1 MPMYYDEMFAARKSI
16 EHALLLE
23 AIYDMLFS
31 GKFRNSLKKALMLK
45 KDDSLENK
53 DALCEKIHNR
63 VSQWYNTKF
72 NTTQRFVK
80 LLDTEYSIANIET
93 IKACDS
99 NFNVLYI
106 KFEVKLNNNSGL
118 FWTNF
123 YDYEFSFEDLAI
135 NIPATYKEYLELK
148 KLKEI

>member
-1 MPMYYDEMFAARKSI
+1 MPMDYDEMFAARNSI

-23 AIYDMLFS
+23 AIYNMLFS
-31 GKFRNSLKKALMLK
+31 GKFRNSLKKALMLQ
-45 KDDSLENK
+45 KDDSLEDK
-53 DALCEKIHNR
+53 DILCEKIHNR

-72 NTTQRFVK
+72 NTTQHFAEV
-80 LLDTEYSIANIET
+80 LDKKYPITNIET

-99 NFNVLYI
+99 NFNVLYL
-106 KFEVKLNNNSGL
+106 KFEVRINQNVGL

-148 KLKEI
+148 KLKAI

>member
-1 MPMYYDEMFAARKSI
+1 
-16 EHALLLE
+16 
-23 AIYDMLFS
+23 
-31 GKFRNSLKKALMLK
+31 MLK
-45 KDDSLENK
+45 KDDSLEDK

-72 NTTQRFVK
+72 NTTQHFVK
-80 LLDTEYSIANIET
+80 LLDTEYSIANIEI

-106 KFEVKLNNNSGL
+106 KFEVRLNNNSGL

-135 NIPATYKEYLELK
+135 DIPATYKEYLELK
-148 KLKEI
+148 KLKAI